1 MQMLTSKCSQAI
13 AELVDLF
20 KRRRSVLFQEEP
32 PPHNSNR
39 ALERALE
46 LRNR

>member
-20 KRRRSVLFQEEP
+20 ERRRCVLFNEEP
-32 PPHNSNR
+32 PHGSNR